1 MGNRKQELMEVEKEQ
16 ILKKLNPNQIILPV
30 TIGLLVVIGMIFL
43 NGNLNIQQIIA
54 HLKKAHWI
62 WIAAAIG
69 VLLARDLGYMMRIR
83 MLTNNLLSWKAA
95 FYIVMLWEFS
105 SAITPSVVGGTA
117 VAVFIINREKIPF
130 GKSLAYV
137 LLTAGLDNLF
147 FVVASLTVFLIFPA
161 DIFPNGKNTLSLF
174 GYELPLQYIF
184 GISAF
189 LIAIY
194 TILMLAGLL
203 VTPRAFKWVAE
214 KLADFPLLKRWRSDL
229 LETADDI
236 VLASDMLKEYSIGY
250 WVKAWLITIF
260 IWSARY
266 GMVNCLVAAFT
277 EIQLYDHFVIFA
289 RQIIMWIIMLISPTP
304 GSSGTAEYFFQLFF
318 DHYFPIVGFSI
329 VVALFWR
336 IFTYYTY
343 LLVGAVVLPKWLK
356 RVLSDK

>member
-1 MGNRKQELMEVEKEQ
+1 MEIEKEE
-16 ILKKLNPNQIILPV
+16 ILKKLNPNQIVIPV
-30 TIGLLVVIGMIFL
+30 TIGLLVVLGMIFF
-43 NGNLNIQQIIA
+43 NSNINFKEIGS
-54 HLKKAHWI
+54 HLQKANWI
-62 WIAAAIG
+62 WIWAAIG
-69 VLLARDLGYMMRIR
+69 VLFARDIGYMIRIR
-83 MLTNNLLSWKAA
+83 MLTDNTLSWNAS

-147 FVVASLTVFLIFPA
+147 FVLASLTVFWVFPY
-161 DIFPNGKNTLSLF
+161 DIFPDGNNTLSIM
-174 GYELPLQYIF
+174 GYDLPLQFIF

-194 TILMLAGLL
+194 TILMLVGLL
-203 VTPRAFKWVAE
+203 VTPGAFKWVAE
-214 KLADFPLLKRWRSDL
+214 KISQLPLLKRWKNDL
-229 LETADDI
+229 MQTADDVVI
-236 VLASDMLKEYSIGY
+236 ASDMLKGY
-250 WVKAWLITIF
+250 NPWYWLKSWLITIF

-277 EIQLYDHFVIFA
+277 NLHLHDHLVIFA

-318 DHYFPIVGFSI
+318 DHYFPVVGFSI

-343 LLVGAVVLPKWLK
+343 LLIGAIVLPKWLK
-356 RVLSDK
+356 RVLSEK